1 MAADEPRPLSQN
13 SLMLSKCKEFELK
26 LFLEEHSDFHV
37 FIRGNVFIR
46 YFFSWHMASH
56 YDPLIIEFFL
66 IGLSHSQNSMA
77 RNITH
82 FGQSSHWQH
91 LGRR

>member
-1 MAADEPRPLSQN
+1 MAADKPRPLSQN
-13 SLMLSKCKEFELK
+13 TLMLSKCKEFELK
-26 LFLEEHSDFHV
+26 LFLEEHSDFH
-37 FIRGNVFIR
+37 VFIR

-66 IGLSHSQNSMA
+66 IGLSNSQNPMA